1 MEICSCRGLGS
12 SRDSASKRLE
22 TLLDKLVAV
31 QIDLE
36 PVCGISTARARV
48 VVSLELID
56 GACEILRSAVEDVR
70 NIIYQVDACGESQP
84 FAAHLSACEPWP
96 LAQLQA

>member
-1 MEICSCRGLGS
+1 MESYSFRELGS

-22 TLLDKLVAV
+22 ALLDKLVAV

-36 PVCGISTARARV
+36 PVCAISTARARA
-48 VVSLELID
+48 VVSLQLID

-70 NIIYQVDACGESQP
+70 NIIHQVDVCGQSLA
-84 FAAHLSACEPWP
+84 FAAHLRACEPWP
-96 LAQLQA
+96 LASLQA